1 MSDKNIQIL
10 DEQIEKDIEENK
22 NEAKSEKNK
31 EFLIKLPHVNDDEI
45 IIYLKLW
52 NNGDIKEEKV
62 K

>member
-22 NEAKSEKNK
+22 NKTKSEKNK
-31 EFLIKLPHVNDDEI
+31 EFLIKLPHVHDDEI

-52 NNGDIKEEKV
+52 NNGDIKEEIIK
-62 K
+62 